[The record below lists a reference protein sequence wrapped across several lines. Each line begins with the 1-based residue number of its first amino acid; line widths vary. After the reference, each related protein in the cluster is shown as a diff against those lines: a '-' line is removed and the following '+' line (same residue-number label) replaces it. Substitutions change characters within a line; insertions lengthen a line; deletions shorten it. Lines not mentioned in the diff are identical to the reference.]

1 MYESRFFRVTPAQI
15 IFNRSRDIP
24 EVPKLIVIES
34 TCSEPLFTE
43 AVSSKHD
50 LVNAFKSCG
59 IVQPGESVHISV
71 NPKMKAF
78 QLRLPETLYVSVLI
92 GNAKVDIPVKFVD

>member
-15 IFNRSRDIP
+15 VFNRRKDVP

-34 TCSEPLFTE
+34 TCADPLFAE

-50 LVNAFKSCG
+50 LVSAIKSCG
-59 IVQPGESVHISV
+59 IIQPGECVHISV
-71 NPKMKAF
+71 TPRLKAF
-78 QLRLPETLYVSVLI
+78 QLRSPEILYVSVLI